1 MYVVVENSVCNG
13 IVKDGDV
20 AVKWMKWSSRDGS
33 GRMFVEVENSE
44 CSGMAKIEAWSR
56 CEWMKRVN
64 IEVGVAVVCGCGL
77 G

>member
-20 AVKWMKWSSRDGS
+20 AVKWSSRNGS

-44 CSGMAKIEAWSR
+44 CSGMAKIEAWNR
-56 CEWMKRVN
+56 CEWMKRDN
-64 IEVGVAVVCGCGL
+64 MDVGVTVVCGCVL